1 MFEQVDVE
9 DKIPMPYENSTEKAD
24 SFFGLV
30 EPTIYS
36 TLFVKQPD
44 FSAIKHINHEIY
56 DK

>member
-1 MFEQVDVE
+1 MFEQVHVE
-9 DKIPMPYENSTEKAD
+9 DKIPMPYEYSTEKAD

-44 FSAIKHINHEIY
+44 FSAIKHINHEMY